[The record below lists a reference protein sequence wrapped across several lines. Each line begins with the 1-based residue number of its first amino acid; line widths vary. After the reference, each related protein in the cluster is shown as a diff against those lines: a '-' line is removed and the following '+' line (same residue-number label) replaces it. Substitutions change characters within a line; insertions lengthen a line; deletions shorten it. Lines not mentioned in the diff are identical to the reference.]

1 MSQLLYLVAIAER
14 EDMMSD
20 VGIIIGS
27 DNDLP
32 RVQNCFETLEEFG
45 VSFEIIIS
53 SAHRT
58 PEQTHEWAKSA
69 RARGLKVIIAI
80 AGGAAHLPGVIAAQ
94 TTLPVIGVPIETPI
108 AGGIDSILSI
118 LQMPSGIPVATMSA
132 GKSGGI
138 NAALFAIA
146 ILALSDEALSSKL
159 EAYRKKT
166 AQSVFDNNKK
176 LKSYGYAKYI
186 NVLKDQ
192 QDR

>member
-1 MSQLLYLVAIAER
+1 
-14 EDMMSD
+14 MSD

-27 DNDLP
+27 ETDLP
-32 RVQNCFETLEEFG
+32 KVQNCFETLEEFG
-45 VSFEIIIS
+45 VPFEIIIS

-69 RARGLKVIIAI
+69 KANGLKVIIAI
-80 AGGAAHLPGVIAAQ
+80 AGGAAHLPGVVAAQ
-94 TTLPVIGVPIETPI
+94 TTLPVIGVPIETSI
-108 AGGIDSILSI
+108 AGGVDSILSI

-138 NAALFAIA
+138 NAALFAIT
-146 ILALSDEALSSKL
+146 ILALSNEGLSSKL
-159 EAYRKKT
+159 DAYRKKT
-166 AQSVFDNNKK
+166 AQSVVDNNKK

-186 NVLKDQ
+186 NDLNDQ